1 MIDQA
6 NKSWILGLTPSFSAI
21 WTIPRRIRLIV
32 SFILSQNVEAR
43 HPAWGFWISEG
54 CRKSSA
60 LNGLSMPTGSGSECA
75 ESLDLCKT
83 RMLGLSIC
91 FFLATRSAKA
101 RRWQSPEGVSETDA
115 EGSRENKEAQR
126 FTKTMMTHWFSHS
139 VFCAFLCLLVAEIQ
153 SFNSFPERRA
163 WV

>member
-1 MIDQA
+1 M
-6 NKSWILGLTPSFSAI
+6 PS
-21 WTIPRRIRLIV
+21 
-32 SFILSQNVEAR
+32 
-43 HPAWGFWISEG
+43 
-54 CRKSSA
+54 
-60 LNGLSMPTGSGSECA
+60 GSGFKCA

-83 RMLGLSIC
+83 CMLGLSIC

-139 VFCAFLCLLVAEIQ
+139 VFCAFLCLLVAETQ
-153 SFNSFPERRA
+153 WFDSFPEHKRQLANISGFRLRRSA
-163 WV
+163 TLAMQENPAELETAYRPLLTLIEKLNKEPLVSFGDVFFQDKTLPL